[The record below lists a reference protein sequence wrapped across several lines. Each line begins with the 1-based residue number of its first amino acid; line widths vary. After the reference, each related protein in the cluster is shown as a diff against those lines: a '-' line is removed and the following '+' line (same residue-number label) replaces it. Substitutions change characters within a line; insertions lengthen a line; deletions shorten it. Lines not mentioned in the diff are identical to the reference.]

1 MLLSK
6 GANPN
11 DKNNYGSSPII
22 WASEGGHVSVVK
34 LLLSKGADI
43 PNTHFI
49 IPYYRPII
57 NGIFSKWP
65 ISMAIIAL
73 QELSLY
79 YYLDA
84 STIIDIYQYIG
95 VLEDY
100 QEEEEEEEEEEE
112 DYFDDEEDD
121 EE

>member
-1 MLLSK
+1 M
-6 GANPN
+6 N
-11 DKNNYGSSPII
+11 
-22 WASEGGHVSVVK
+22 VVE
-34 LLLSKGADI
+34 LLLSRGADI
-43 PNTHFI
+43 PYI
-49 IPYYRPII
+49 DPDEWWPPIKRF
-57 NGIFSKWP
+57 FSKWP